1 MAKKKRK
8 LKKSV
13 KKAILTIFLLITLA
27 VMIFCIIKILFWAND
42 NKKTSEIT
50 KDINEQVTI
59 NTSEEKIIDIIDP
72 DAPAEDPIWSY
83 DSSLVKNVD
92 LSKLYAINNETVG
105 WIIVNNTNINYP
117 VVQHADNDFYL
128 NHTFDQK
135 KNGAGWVFMDYRNN
149 YKELDKNTIVYAH
162 GRQNNT
168 MFGSLRKTL
177 NSSWYGNPDNY
188 IINFSTENYNSL
200 WQIFS
205 LYKIPT
211 TSDYLQIIFS
221 TDDEY
226 LKWLN
231 MLKDRSICD
240 FKTNINS
247 EDKIIT
253 LSTCYNDEEKIV
265 VHAKLIKLQNKT
277 GE

>member
-1 MAKKKRK
+1 MEKKKRR

-13 KKAILTIFLLITLA
+13 KKAILMFFFIITLA
-27 VMIFCIIKILFWAND
+27 VMIFCIIKIIFWMKD
-42 NKKTSEIT
+42 NKQTDEVT
-50 KDINEQVTI
+50 NNINDKVTI
-59 NTSEEKIIDIIDP
+59 TTSEEEIVDIVDEE
-72 DAPAEDPIWSY
+72 APPEDPIWSY

-105 WIIVNNTNINYP
+105 WIIVNNTQINYP

-128 NHTFDQK
+128 NHTFDQR

-149 YKELDKNTIVYAH
+149 FSDMDKNTILYAH

-188 IINFSTENYNSL
+188 IINFSTESYNSL

-211 TSDYLQIIFS
+211 TSDYLQIDFYN
-221 TDDEY
+221 DDEY

-231 MLKDRSICD
+231 MLKDRSIYD
-240 FKTNINS
+240 FKTNISTDN
-247 EDKIIT
+247 KIIT

-265 VHAKLIKLQNKT
+265 VHAKLIKIQNKT

>member
-1 MAKKKRK
+1 MQKKKRR
-8 LKKSV
+8 LKKSI
-13 KKAILTIFLLITLA
+13 KKSILMFFFIITLL
-27 VMIFCIIKILFWAND
+27 VMIFCIVKIIFWTKD
-42 NKKTSEIT
+42 NKQTDEVT
-50 KDINEQVTI
+50 NNINNNVTI
-59 NTSEEKIIDIIDP
+59 TTSEEEIVDIIDEETP
-72 DAPAEDPIWSY
+72 PEDPIWSY

-92 LSKLYAINNETVG
+92 LSKLYSINNETVG
-105 WIIVNNTNINYP
+105 WIIVNNTQINYP

-128 NHTFDQK
+128 NHTFDQR

-149 YKELDKNTIVYAH
+149 FSEMDKNTIIYAH

-177 NSSWYGNPDNY
+177 NSSWYGNSDNY
-188 IINFSTENYNSL
+188 IINFSTDNYNSL

-211 TSDYLQIIFS
+211 TSDYLQINFNN
-221 TDDEY
+221 DEEY
-226 LKWLN
+226 LEWLN
-231 MLKDRSICD
+231 MLKERSIYD
-240 FKTNINS
+240 FKTNISIEN
-247 EDKIIT
+247 KIIT

-265 VHAKLIKLQNKT
+265 VHAKLIKIQNKT